1 MPILD
6 EFDEKIDNT
15 ARQLDELINK
25 SSRITSVNDLLVAG
39 NTHHQESNRLLQ
51 SLHDDLQKHSSS
63 INDAIKELSQ
73 TTSVIREADPSRI
86 IGVVQDEVKN
96 IHDEQE
102 KINDAVN
109 NLQSKVEEIES
120 RTKKSFEAIENTFT
134 DHLTKT
140 QNTVQKKINIATT
153 LIVLNLLLAA
163 GVAYMIKL
171 SLN

>member
-1 MPILD
+1 M
-6 EFDEKIDNT
+6 
-15 ARQLDELINK
+15 
-25 SSRITSVNDLLVAG
+25 
-39 NTHHQESNRLLQ
+39 
-51 SLHDDLQKHSSS
+51 
-63 INDAIKELSQ
+63 
-73 TTSVIREADPSRI
+73 
-86 IGVVQDEVKN
+86 VQDEVKN

-153 LIVLNLLLAA
+153 FIVLNLLLAA